1 MSACIKKTSLGQ
13 QPPRARAHR
22 CTTTTSAHAHRAKI
36 LAFQHSEPY
45 SKVGRP
51 LPSTN
56 SRNHLDEYF
65 PCKASKKVHPSTGAH
80 LRVKSATSNYD
91 TFFQYPSPN
100 NRRRYRRHQ
109 GRSTSRR
116 F

>member
-1 MSACIKKTSLGQ
+1 MFDIQRKNPPPDLFWRWVMSAGIKKKSLGQ

-36 LAFQHSEPY
+36 LAFQHSGSY
-45 SKVGRP
+45 SKVERP

-56 SRNHLDEYF
+56 SCNRFDEYF
-65 PCKASKKVHPSTGAH
+65 PCEASKNHAF
-80 LRVKSATSNYD
+80 AD
-91 TFFQYPSPN
+91 PSP
-100 NRRRYRRHQ
+100 
-109 GRSTSRR
+109 